1 MTCDCYK
8 IRIFEDSDP
17 DYIFNP
23 DIQWSGITGDITLNG
38 TLMDLLDDAVTSATT
53 ISNNYTNTMFAQ
65 FQEIYQ
71 QSQQEYSGG
80 TTDKLIL
87 ITNE

>member
-1 MTCDCYK
+1 MDCYK
-8 IRIFEDSDP
+8 LYLFEDSDP
-17 DYIFNP
+17 DYIWNM
-23 DIQWSGITGDITLNG
+23 DVKWGNISGDIHQQG
-38 TLMDLLDDAVTSATT
+38 DLMDLLDDAVSSATT
-53 ISNNYTNTMFAQ
+53 IANNYTNTMFAQ

-71 QSQQEYSGG
+71 QSQSEYSGG

>member
-1 MTCDCYK
+1 MDCYK
-8 IRIFEDSDP
+8 IHIFEDTDV

-23 DIQWSGITGDITLNG
+23 DVKWGNISGDIHQQG
-38 TLMDLLDDAVTSATT
+38 DLMDLLGDAVTSATT

-71 QSQQEYSGG
+71 QSQSEYSGG